1 MTKRDPTAKGA
12 IQFQL
17 LGGFT
22 VRAGDRTIA
31 PEAWRLSKARSLVK
45 LLALAPGQRLGRDR
59 VLDALWPDFTPET
72 AQNNLYT
79 TLAATRR
86 VLEPEATVRL
96 RDGVLALE
104 TTLPLTVDVAVF
116 EEAARRAVHSRDPGD
131 YVAALAHYGGDL
143 LPGDLYEDWVAARR
157 EPLRATYR
165 QLLFALASL
174 QQERG
179 ASDAA
184 LATLQRLIAEDPLHE
199 EANMALMRL
208 YAARGQRTLA
218 IRQYQTLRTAL
229 ADQLDAEPSSAVR
242 RLYADIATGR
252 AETERRAREVPSPG
266 EAERPRPAR
275 HNLPAALTSFVGREQ
290 EVATV
295 AGLLTGSPAAPVP
308 RPRLVTLLGIG
319 GTGKTRLALAV
330 ARETLDAYPEGVWFV
345 DLAPL
350 RDPALVLTTTATVLG
365 VREGGRASATRRADR
380 RAPRAGDIG
389 GAGSASTSSRRCRSF
404 AGGAAARLRQPPD
417 LATSRERLHVAGETA
432 WPVPPLAAPSPQL
445 HDGDPAALAQ
455 VPSVRLFLDRVRQH
469 RPNLTLTGENVQA
482 VAAICRRLDG
492 LPLALELAAA
502 RARRS
507 CRSINSPPAW
517 ECPRAAGCART
528 GPTRAP
534 ANAARDDR
542 LELLAALTPDEQQLL
557 AQLAVFEGGCTLA
570 AIEAV
575 ADADALLVLDSLSAL
590 DDHSLLHRYDTA
602 VGEPRFRM
610 LELVRE
616 YASEQLAARG
626 EEPTVRTRH
635 ADYFL
640 GLAEAESSMEQI
652 AWQRMVLAEEDNLR
666 AALRWSIAEAERHI
680 ALRLGNALVSF
691 WTTRGA
697 FREGRGWLDAM
708 LEISPPIPPHGCTA
722 KPAPRAG
729 ALRRGRARL
738 AERRGRGCPTVWRA
752 SPGRIPRILDDQRA
766 IAGTL
771 RLLANIALI
780 AGQNDLV
787 RALLDEAENLLRA
800 LGDHRDLAMVLNT
813 RGELVRS
820 VDNDYRLAE
829 KHYREALALTRAD
842 GTAHWVATLLGNI
855 AIVALR
861 RGGSN
866 EALRLL
872 HEGLELRLEL
882 RHQRGIA
889 ICLELSGAVA
899 VTLGRFAQAA
909 RFYGAAEQLRRVI
922 NSPRTSDPA
931 DEAEHQHY
939 LALARNRADP
949 AAWASDWATGAAIPL
964 DQVLTEALVMSGTP
978 VQAD

>member
-1 MTKRDPTAKGA
+1 MTKRDPAARAA
-12 IQFQL
+12 IHFQL

-79 TLAATRR
+79 TLAAARR
-86 VLEPEATVRL
+86 ALEPEATVRL

-104 TTLPLTVDVAVF
+104 TTLPLTVDVVAF
-116 EEAARRAVHSRDPGD
+116 EEAARQTDRSRDPAD
-131 YVAALAHYGGDL
+131 YLAALAHYGGEL
-143 LPGDLYEDWVAARR
+143 LPGDLYEDWVTARR

-165 QLLFALASL
+165 RLLFALAGL

-184 LATLQRLIAEDPLHE
+184 LATLERLIAEDPLHE

-242 RLYADIATGR
+242 RLYAVIATGR
-252 AETERRAREVPSPG
+252 AEPVRRAREVPPPG
-266 EAERPRPAR
+266 EAERQRPAR

-330 ARETLDAYPEGVWFV
+330 AREALDTYPEGVWFV

-365 VREGGRASATRRADR
+365 VREGGGQAPLAALIDALRERRALVVLDNCEHLL
-380 RAPRAGDIG
+380 
-389 GAGSASTSSRRCRSF
+389 SAVQEL
-404 AGGAAARLRQPPD
+404 AEALLRGCANLQI

-469 RPNLTLTGENVQA
+469 RPNLALTGENVQA

-502 RARRS
+502 RTAILS
-507 CRSINSPPAW
+507 LDQLA
-517 ECPRAAGCART
+517 
-528 GPTRAP
+528 TRLG
-534 ANAARDDR
+534 NALA
-542 LELLAALTPDEQQLL
+542 LLAARERGRPERQQTLRATIDWSYSLLTPDEQQLL

-570 AIEAV
+570 AIEAI
-575 ADADALLVLDSLSAL
+575 ADADALLLLDSLSAL
-590 DDHSLLHRYDTA
+590 DDHGLLHRHDTA

-616 YASEQLAARG
+616 YASEQLTARG
-626 EEPTVRTRH
+626 EEPTVRARH

-640 GLAEAESSMEQI
+640 GLAEAESSMGQI

-666 AALRWSIAEAERHI
+666 AALRWAIAASERQI

-708 LEISPPIPPHGCTA
+708 LEISSADPTTA
-722 KPAPRAG
+722 APRSPLRAQVLYG
-729 ALRRGRARL
+729 AVVLAWQSGEAEAAQRYGEQAL
-738 AERRGRGCPTVWRA
+738 AEFRALNDRRAVAR
-752 SPGRIPRILDDQRA
+752 
-766 IAGTL
+766 TL
-771 RLLANIALI
+771 RLLASVAMI

-787 RALLDEAENLLRA
+787 RQYLDEAEALLRA
-800 LGDHRDLAMVLNT
+800 LGDRRDLATVLNS
-813 RGELVRS
+813 RGEVARFL
-820 VDNDYRLAE
+820 DGDYRLAE
-829 KHYREALALTRAD
+829 DLYREALALARAE
-842 GTAHWVATLLGNI
+842 GTAHWVATMLGNV
-855 AIVALR
+855 AVVALR

-872 HEGLELRLEL
+872 REGLELRLEL

-909 RFYGAAEQLRRVI
+909 RFYGAAEQLRRAI

-939 LALARNRADP
+939 LVLARSQADP
-949 AAWASDWATGAAIPL
+949 AAWASDWAAGATLPL
-964 DQVLTEALVMSGTP
+964 DQMLTEALVMSGTP
-978 VQAD
+978 AQAD